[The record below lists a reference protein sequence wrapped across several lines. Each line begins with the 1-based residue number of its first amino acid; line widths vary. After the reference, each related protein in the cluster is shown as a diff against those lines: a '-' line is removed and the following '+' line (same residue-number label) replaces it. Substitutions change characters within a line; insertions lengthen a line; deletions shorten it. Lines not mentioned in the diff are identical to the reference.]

1 MIKIKNLNIS
11 FNKEVIYKDFSLTL
25 KNGEK
30 LAIIGESGK
39 GKSTLLNV
47 LVGFIPDFKGE
58 VTIAGIDLNTE
69 NINEI
74 RKITTWLPQETALN
88 FKTVE
93 ELFFAPFQF
102 DINKEVKPS
111 EEEIDEIWN
120 AFELSKDL
128 FTKKVKEISGGQKQR
143 IILASCILLK
153 KPLLLLDEP
162 TSALDQKIKKKV
174 TDYILNKKDLTV
186 ITSTHDAYWIE
197 KSDKVIHL
205 K

>member
-1 MIKIKNLNIS
+1 MLKIKDLNIS
-11 FNKEVIYKDFSLTL
+11 FGKEVIYKNFSLTL
-25 KNGEK
+25 KKGEK

-47 LVGFIPDFKGE
+47 LVGFIPDFTGKI
-58 VTIAGIDLNTE
+58 TISGIDLNTE
-69 NINEI
+69 NINKI

-111 EEEIDEIWN
+111 KEEIDEICN

-153 KPLLLLDEP
+153 KPMLLLDEP

-186 ITSTHDAYWIE
+186 ITSTHDDYWIK
-197 KSDKVIHL
+197 KSDKVIYL

>member
-11 FNKEVIYKDFSLTL
+11 FNKEVIYKNFSLTL
-25 KNGEK
+25 KKGEK

-47 LVGFIPDFKGE
+47 LVGFIPDFTGE
-58 VTIAGIDLNTE
+58 ITISGIDLNAE
-69 NINEI
+69 KINEI

-111 EEEIDEIWN
+111 KEEIDEICN

-128 FTKKVKEISGGQKQR
+128 FKKNVKEVSGGQKQR

-174 TDYILNKKDLTV
+174 TDYILNKKGLTV
-186 ITSTHDAYWIE
+186 ITSTHDDYWI
-197 KSDKVIHL
+197 KNSDKVIHL